1 MGYKMADINTQLLG
15 RIDALQLSA
24 RNQQWKQAMKA
35 SGWKLFADREKWTV
49 ASWHETEGEDIQIRR
64 AKLFKK
70 IVENIE
76 IRIHD
81 YDVIVGRLTPG
92 VIGCATAFDVCG
104 DYIPNIWKD
113 TDEISITM
121 NANVGMDPKSIE
133 ILRNSAREFRGK
145 TAPEMTYK
153 AWEAVVGS
161 WIKDAEAAKI
171 KDPTLDSGIFGQTTS
186 VLMWEKILGKGL
198 RSFIDEA
205 QRHIDT
211 FIANRDTNIDKLYF
225 WKSAIIVCEAAV
237 NHARRYAAL
246 ARKMAEAEMRPDR
259 KAELLQIASVC
270 EHVPENPARTFHEAL
285 QSMAIVGV
293 CKNYEHPMHNH
304 PQWGRGD
311 QYLYPYFIQDINS
324 GIITLEKAAELLAE
338 LIGRWGT
345 QTFVS
350 SESTKESHQIN
361 FGINNAMIG
370 GVDKSGADCS
380 NELSYLFLHVI
391 GLLQLSSPTLG
402 LRWNKATPHW
412 LMNKAIRTN
421 VATKGGIPLFE
432 NDEVVISHFLEDGI
446 PVEEAAEWCGLGCVY
461 PCLPSRAEHYGAE
474 GVAACN
480 MAAML
485 HLVFHNGVDVNGRR
499 TGLETGDPREFKNF
513 DALYSAL
520 MQQHRF
526 ITHRSFWLAAIARNE
541 QSKHVRLPFLSAMG
555 IQKCMDMGQ
564 DLLVP
569 DPESCMFGI
578 SDRAIIDVAD
588 SLVAVKK
595 LVFDEKKLAM
605 EELLKA
611 LDSDFEGKRGEEIR
625 QMCLAQPKFGND
637 QDEVDLLAKKISEDS
652 HRIIRSYDNS
662 PFRNYMIAREGLA
675 WHYFGGLGVGALPNG
690 RKAFEPLND
699 GAVSPMRGADRN
711 GPTAV
716 LRSAI
721 KAGFKESHASV
732 LNQKFSAAILRSNES
747 VDKLVAY
754 TNAFMLNG
762 GSHIQYN
769 MVDTNEL
776 RDAKMHPENHRDLIV
791 RIGGFSAYFTQ
802 LSPSI
807 QDDVINRNEHSL

>member
-1 MGYKMADINTQLLG
+1 MIEINKQLLD
-15 RIDALQLSA
+15 RIDALKLGK
-24 RNQQWKQAMKA
+24 RNQEWKQAMKA

-49 ASWHETEGEDIQIRR
+49 ASWRETEGEDIQIRR
-64 AKLFKK
+64 AKLFAK

-81 YDVIVGRLTPG
+81 YDMLAGRLTPG

-104 DYIPNIWKD
+104 DYIPDIWKD
-113 TDEISITM
+113 AAEVNITL
-121 NANVGMDPKSIE
+121 NANVGMDPESIE

-161 WIKDAEAAKI
+161 WIKDVEAAKL

-186 VLMWEKILGKGL
+186 VLMWDKIIGKGL
-198 RSFIDEA
+198 RYFVNEA
-205 QRHIDT
+205 QDHIDA
-211 FIANRDTNIDKLYF
+211 FIENRETDIDKLYF
-225 WKSAIIVCEAAV
+225 WKSAIIVCEAAIH
-237 NHARRYAAL
+237 HAHKYAAL
-246 ARKMAEAEMRPDR
+246 ARKMAESEMRPDR
-259 KAELLQIASVC
+259 KAELLQIAVSC
-270 EHVPENPARTFHEAL
+270 EQVPENPARTFHEAL
-285 QSMAIVGV
+285 QSMAIIGV

-311 QYLYPYFIQDINS
+311 QYLYPYFMRDIHS
-324 GIITLEKAAELLAE
+324 GVMTLEYAADLLAE

-361 FGINNAMIG
+361 FGINNIMIG
-370 GVDKSGADCS
+370 GVDKTGADRS

-391 GLLQLSSPTLG
+391 GLMQLSSPTLG
-402 LRWNKATPHW
+402 LRWNKSTPHW

-421 VATKGGIPLFE
+421 MATKGGIPLFE
-432 NDEVVISHFLEDGI
+432 NDDVVIPHFLEDGI
-446 PVEEAAEWCGLGCVY
+446 PMEEAAEWCGLGCVY
-461 PCLPSRAEHYGAE
+461 PCLPTRAEHYGAE
-474 GVAACN
+474 GIAACN

-485 HLVFHNGVDVNGRR
+485 HLVLHNGIDINGKR
-499 TGLETGDPREFKNF
+499 TGLETGDPREFKSF
-513 DALYSAL
+513 DALYDAL
-520 MQQHRF
+520 MKQHRF
-526 ITHRSFWLAAIARNE
+526 LTHRFFWLAAIARKE
-541 QSKHVRLPFLSAMG
+541 QSKHVRMPFLSTMG
-555 IQKCMDMGQ
+555 IQRCMDTGQ
-564 DLLVP
+564 DLLIP
-569 DPESCMFGI
+569 DPAYSMFGI

-588 SLVAVKK
+588 SLMAVKR
-595 LVFDEKKLAM
+595 LVFDEKKLSM
-605 EELLKA
+605 DELLKT
-611 LDSDFEGKRGEEIR
+611 LDSNFEGKRGEEIR

-637 QDEVDLLAKKISEDS
+637 TEAVDLLAQKVSEDS
-652 HRIIRSYDNS
+652 SRIIRSYDNA

-699 GAVSPMRGADRN
+699 GAISPMRGADRK

-716 LRSAI
+716 LRSAL

-732 LNQKFSAAILRSNES
+732 LNQKFSSAILRSHES
-747 VDKLVAY
+747 IDKLVSY
-754 TNAFMLNG
+754 TNAFMSNG

-776 RDAKMHPENHRDLIV
+776 RDAKIHPENHRDLIV

>member
-1 MGYKMADINTQLLG
+1 MVEINKQLLDQ
-15 RIDALQLSA
+15 IDALKLGKH
-24 RNQQWKQAMKA
+24 NQEWKQAMKA

-49 ASWHETEGEDIQIRR
+49 ASWRETEGEDIQIRR
-64 AKLFKK
+64 AKLFAK

-76 IRIHD
+76 IRIQD
-81 YDVIVGRLTPG
+81 FDMLAGRLTPG
-92 VIGCATAFDVCG
+92 VIGCATSFDVCG
-104 DYIPNIWKD
+104 DYIPDIWKD
-113 TDEISITM
+113 AAELNISM
-121 NANVGMDPKSIE
+121 NANVGMDSESIE

-161 WIKDAEAAKI
+161 WIKDVEAARL

-198 RSFIDEA
+198 RCFIDEA
-205 QRHIDT
+205 QNHIDA
-211 FIANRDTNIDKLYF
+211 FIASRETDIDKLYF
-225 WKSAIIVCEAAV
+225 WKSAIIVCEAAIH
-237 NHARRYAAL
+237 HAHRYAAL
-246 ARKMAEAEMRPDR
+246 ARKMAESEMKPDR
-259 KAELLQIASVC
+259 KAELLQIADIC
-270 EHVPENPARTFHEAL
+270 EYVPENPARTFHEAL
-285 QSMAIVGV
+285 QAMAIIGV

-311 QYLYPYFIQDINS
+311 QYLYPYFICDIHN
-324 GIITLEKAAELLAE
+324 GVITLEHAGDLLAE

-361 FGINNAMIG
+361 FGINNIMIG
-370 GVDKSGADCS
+370 GVDQTGADRS

-391 GLLQLSSPTLG
+391 GLMQLSSPTLG

-421 VATKGGIPLFE
+421 MATKGGIPLFE
-432 NDEVVISHFLEDGI
+432 NDDVVIPHFLEDGI
-446 PVEEAAEWCGLGCVY
+446 PMEEASEWCGLGCVY

-474 GVAACN
+474 GIAACN
-480 MAAML
+480 IAAML
-485 HLVFHNGVDVNGRR
+485 HLTLHNGVDVNGKQ
-499 TGLETGDPREFKNF
+499 TGLETGDPKEFKSF
-513 DALYSAL
+513 DELYDAL
-520 MQQHRF
+520 MKQHRF
-526 ITHRSFWLAAIARNE
+526 IAHRIFWLAAIARKE
-541 QSKHVRLPFLSAMG
+541 QPKHVRLPFLSTMG
-555 IQKCMDMGQ
+555 IQRCMDAGQ
-564 DLLVP
+564 DLLIP
-569 DPESCMFGI
+569 DPAYSMFGI

-588 SLVAVKK
+588 SLMAVKK
-595 LVFDEKKLAM
+595 LVFDDKKLSM
-605 EELLKA
+605 DELLKA
-611 LDSDFEGKRGEEIR
+611 LNGNFEGKRGEEIR

-637 QDEVDLLAKKISEDS
+637 TEAVDLLAQKISKDS
-652 HRIIRSYDNS
+652 YRIIRSYDNS

-699 GAVSPMRGADRN
+699 GAISPMRGADRK

-716 LRSAI
+716 LRSAL

-732 LNQKFSAAILRSNES
+732 LNQKFSAAILRSPENI
-747 VDKLVAY
+747 DKLVAY
-754 TNAFMLNG
+754 TNAFMSNG

-776 RDAKMHPENHRDLIV
+776 RDAKIHPENHRDLIV

-807 QDDVINRNEHSL
+807 QDDVIDRNEHSL

>member
-1 MGYKMADINTQLLG
+1 MADINTQLLD
-15 RIDALQLSA
+15 RIDALQLSE
-24 RNQQWKQAMKA
+24 RNQQWKQAMKT

-49 ASWHETEGEDIQIRR
+49 AAWRETEGEDIQIRR
-64 AKLFKK
+64 ARLFKK
-70 IVENIE
+70 VVENIE
-76 IRIHD
+76 IRIHN

-92 VIGCATAFDVCG
+92 VIGCTTSFDVCG
-104 DYIPNIWKD
+104 DYIPDIWKN
-113 TDEISITM
+113 TNELNISM
-121 NANVGMDPKSIE
+121 NANVGMDRESIE

-186 VLMWEKILGKGL
+186 VLMWDKILNNGL

-205 QRHIDT
+205 QEHIDA
-211 FIANRDTNIDKLYF
+211 FIANRETNIDKLYF
-225 WKSAIIVCEAAV
+225 WKSAIIVCEAAI
-237 NHARRYAAL
+237 NHSRRYAAL
-246 ARKMAEAEMRPDR
+246 AREMAEAEMRPDR
-259 KAELLQIASVC
+259 KAELLQIANVC
-270 EHVPENPARTFHEAL
+270 DYVPENPARTFQEAL

-293 CKNYEHPMHNH
+293 CKNYEHPMHNN

-311 QYLYPYFIQDINS
+311 QYLYPYFIQDINK
-324 GIITLEKAAELLAE
+324 GTITLEEAAGLLAE

-361 FGINNAMIG
+361 FGINNIMIG

-402 LRWNKATPHW
+402 LRWNKATPYW

-421 VATKGGIPLFE
+421 MATKGGIPLFE
-432 NDEVVISHFLEDGI
+432 NDDVVIPHFLEDGI
-446 PVEEAAEWCGLGCVY
+446 PMDEAAEWCGLGCVY

-485 HLVFHNGVDVNGRR
+485 HLALHNGVDVNGKL
-499 TGLETGDPREFKNF
+499 TGLETCDPGEFKNF
-513 DALYSAL
+513 DELYDAL
-520 MQQHRF
+520 MKQHRF
-526 ITHRSFWLAAIARNE
+526 ITHRSFWLAAIARKE

-555 IQKCMDMGQ
+555 IQKCMDLGQ
-564 DLLVP
+564 DLLIP
-569 DPESCMFGI
+569 DPESSMFGI

-595 LVFDEKKLAM
+595 LVFDEKKLTM

-611 LDSDFEGKRGEEIR
+611 LDSNFEGKRGEEIR

-637 QDEVDLLAKKISEDS
+637 RDEVDLLAKKISEDS

-699 GAVSPMRGADRN
+699 GSISPMRGADKN

-747 VDKLVAY
+747 IDKLVAY

-769 MVDTNEL
+769 MVDTGEL
-776 RDAKMHPENHRDLIV
+776 RDAKIHPEEHRDLIV

-807 QDDVINRNEHSL
+807 QDDVINRNEHTL

>member
-1 MGYKMADINTQLLG
+1 MIEINKQLLD
-15 RIDALQLSA
+15 RIDALKLGK
-24 RNQQWKQAMKA
+24 NNLEWKQAMKA

-49 ASWHETEGEDIQIRR
+49 DSWRETEGEDLQIRR
-64 AKLFKK
+64 AKLFAK

-81 YDVIVGRLTPG
+81 FDMLAGRLTPG
-92 VIGCATAFDVCG
+92 VIGCATSFDVCG
-104 DYIPNIWKD
+104 DYIPDIWKD
-113 TDEISITM
+113 SAELNISM
-121 NANVGMDPKSIE
+121 NANVGMDPESIE
-133 ILRNSAREFRGK
+133 ILRGSAREFRGK

-161 WIKDAEAAKI
+161 WIKDAEAAKL

-198 RSFIDEA
+198 RYFINEA
-205 QRHIDT
+205 RNHIDA
-211 FIANRDTNIDKLYF
+211 FIASQETDIDKLYF
-225 WKSAIIVCEAAV
+225 WKSAIIVCEAAIH
-237 NHARRYAAL
+237 HARRYAAL
-246 ARKMAEAEMRPDR
+246 ARKMADSETKEDR
-259 KAELLQIASVC
+259 KAELLQIADGC
-270 EHVPENPARTFHEAL
+270 EYVPENPARTFQEAL
-285 QSMAIVGV
+285 QSMAIMGV

-311 QYLYPYFIQDINS
+311 QYLYPCFIRDLNN
-324 GIITLEKAAELLAE
+324 GVITLEHAADLLAE

-361 FGINNAMIG
+361 FGINNIMIG
-370 GVDKSGADCS
+370 GVDPAGADRS

-391 GLLQLSSPTLG
+391 GLMQLSSPTLG

-421 VATKGGIPLFE
+421 MATKGGIPLFE
-432 NDEVVISHFLEDGI
+432 NDDVVIQHFLEDGI
-446 PVEEAAEWCGLGCVY
+446 PMEEAAEWCGLGCVY

-474 GVAACN
+474 GIAACN
-480 MAAML
+480 IAAML
-485 HLVFHNGVDVNGRR
+485 HLTLHNGVDVNGKQI
-499 TGLETGDPREFKNF
+499 GLETGDPRGFKSF
-513 DALYSAL
+513 DELYDAL
-520 MQQHRF
+520 MKQHRF
-526 ITHRSFWLAAIARNE
+526 IAHRIFWLAAIARKE
-541 QSKHVRLPFLSAMG
+541 QAKYVRMPFLSTMG
-555 IQKCMDMGQ
+555 IQRCMDAGQ
-564 DLLVP
+564 DLLIP
-569 DPESCMFGI
+569 DPTYSMFGI

-588 SLVAVKK
+588 SLMAAQK
-595 LVFDEKKLAM
+595 LVFDDKKLSM
-605 EELLKA
+605 DELLKA
-611 LDSDFEGKRGEEIR
+611 LDSNFEGKRGEEIR

-637 QDEVDLLAKKISEDS
+637 TEAVDLLAQKISKDS
-652 HRIIRSYDNS
+652 YQIIRSYDNS

-699 GAVSPMRGADRN
+699 GAISPMRGADRN

-716 LRSAI
+716 LRSAL

-732 LNQKFSAAILRSNES
+732 LNQKFSAAILRSHES
-747 VDKLVAY
+747 IDKLVAY
-754 TNAFMLNG
+754 TNAFMRNG

-776 RDAKMHPENHRDLIV
+776 RDAKIHPEDHRDLIV

-807 QDDVINRNEHSL
+807 QDDVIDRNEHSL